1 MKIEHIAIW
10 AKDIEALK
18 EFYIKY
24 FGAVANEK
32 YINRKNVFSSYFL
45 VFESGARLEIMQ
57 MPTIPDSVNDPYKQF
72 TGFIHLA
79 ISVGSED
86 RVTSLTNELAND
98 GYEILDGPR
107 KTGDGYYEST
117 ILDPEKNR
125 LEITC

>member
-24 FGAVANEK
+24 FGAVSNEK

-107 KTGDGYYEST
+107 KTGDDYYEST
-117 ILDPEKNR
+117 VLDPEKNR

>member
-24 FGAVANEK
+24 FGAISNEK

-117 ILDPEKNR
+117 VLDPEKNR

>member
-1 MKIEHIAIW
+1 
-10 AKDIEALK
+10 
-18 EFYIKY
+18 
-24 FGAVANEK
+24 
-32 YINRKNVFSSYFL
+32 
-45 VFESGARLEIMQ
+45 MQ
-57 MPTIPDSVNDPYKQF
+57 MPTIPDSINDPYKQF

-117 ILDPEKNR
+117 VLDPEKNR